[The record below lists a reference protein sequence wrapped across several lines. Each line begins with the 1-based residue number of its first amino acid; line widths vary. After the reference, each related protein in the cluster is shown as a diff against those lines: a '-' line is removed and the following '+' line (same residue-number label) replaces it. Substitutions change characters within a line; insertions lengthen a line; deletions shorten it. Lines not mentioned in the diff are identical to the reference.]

1 MSGSLSIMKGMQGE
15 RETDP
20 GWDLSPATWE
30 KTHGCKPVRGGEWL
44 GKASDLAAEDV
55 SPGLL

>member
-1 MSGSLSIMKGMQGE
+1 MSGSLSIMQGE

-20 GWDLSPATWE
+20 GWDLSPAMWE